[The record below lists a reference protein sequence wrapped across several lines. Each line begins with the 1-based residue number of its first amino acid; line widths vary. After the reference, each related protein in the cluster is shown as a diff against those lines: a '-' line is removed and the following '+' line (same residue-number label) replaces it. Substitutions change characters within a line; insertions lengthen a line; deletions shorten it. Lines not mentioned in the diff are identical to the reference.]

1 MIQGAKILIVEDEKP
16 IRTAC
21 AKILSEEGALT
32 QAAADGLEGWD
43 KAQEGGFDLALV
55 DLKMPQM
62 DGMELLARLNELDPD
77 MIKIV
82 ITGYATLETA
92 VQAVQKGAYDYISKP
107 FTPGELRNRVT
118 QGLEKRALS
127 LEAKRLREER
137 ERNLLE
143 LANEKSRTQTII
155 QCMGDALL
163 VTNRAHQVVFCNP
176 AGRRLLKVKRPIQVG
191 EPLENMTPDLEFVEF
206 VKDSMRMKENSAMVS
221 KELSPLVPGD
231 PVLMA
236 NSAPV
241 RDEKGEIIGAVTVLR
256 DITELKELDK
266 AKSNFVSMVAHELR
280 APLAAIQGYLDVMLE
295 GIGLDDPQKIQKIL
309 NRSRE
314 RTHALLALINDLL
327 TLSRMESGRVAKEKE
342 KVAIGGLLEEVVEF
356 LRGKAAEKQVSL
368 QLDLSE
374 GLPEIWASREDLI
387 RVFTNLLDN
396 AIKYNRSGG
405 EVEVRAEKDE
415 AFIRISIRDTGIGIP
430 PRDLEHIFDEF
441 YRVKIPETRTIS
453 GTGLGLSIAK
463 KILEA
468 HDGHIEVES
477 QVQQG
482 SIFRVL
488 LPIG

>member
-1 MIQGAKILIVEDEKP
+1 MIQGAKILIVDDEKP

-155 QCMGDALL
+155 QCMGDGLL

>member
-1 MIQGAKILIVEDEKP
+1 MIERAKILIVDDEKP
-16 IRTAC
+16 IRMAC
-21 AKILSEEGALT
+21 AKILSEDGALT
-32 QAAADGLEGWD
+32 MTAADGLEGWE
-43 KAQEGGFDLALV
+43 KAKEGGFDLALV

-62 DGMELLARLNELDPD
+62 DGMELLARLNALDPD

-82 ITGYATLETA
+82 ITGYATLDTA
-92 VQAVQKGAYDYISKP
+92 VQAVQKGAYDYIPKP
-107 FTPGELRNRVT
+107 FTPSELRNRVN
-118 QGLEKRALS
+118 QGLEKRALL

-155 QCMGDALL
+155 QCMGDGLL
-163 VTNRAHQVVFCNP
+163 VTNRDHQVVFCNP
-176 AGRRLLKVKRPIQVG
+176 AGRRMLKVKRPIQVG
-191 EPLENMTPDLEFVEF
+191 EPLANITHDLEFVEL
-206 VKDSMRMKENSAMVS
+206 VKDIMRLKENSAMVS
-221 KELSPLVPGD
+221 KELSPLIPGD

-236 NSAPV
+236 NCAPV

-280 APLAAIQGYLDVMLE
+280 APLAAIQGYLDVILE

-327 TLSRMESGRVAKEKE
+327 TLSRMEGGRVAKEKE
-342 KVAIGGLLEEVVEF
+342 KVDIGGILGEVVEF
-356 LRGKAAEKQVSL
+356 LRGKAVEKQVSL
-368 QLDLSE
+368 HLDLPDR
-374 GLPEIWASREDLI
+374 LPEIWANREELV

-396 AIKYNRSGG
+396 AIKYNRTGG
-405 EVEVRAEKDE
+405 EVQVRAGEDKG
-415 AFIRISIRDTGIGIP
+415 FIRISIQDTGIGIP

-441 YRVKIPETRTIS
+441 YRVKNPETRTIS

-468 HDGHIEVES
+468 HDGYIEVES
-477 QVQQG
+477 QIQQG

>member
-1 MIQGAKILIVEDEKP
+1 MIERAKILIVDDEKP
-16 IRTAC
+16 IRMAC
-21 AKILSEEGALT
+21 AKILSEDGALT
-32 QAAADGLEGWD
+32 MTAADGLEGWE
-43 KAQEGGFDLALV
+43 KAKEGGFDLALV

-62 DGMELLARLNELDPD
+62 DGMELLARLNALDPD

-82 ITGYATLETA
+82 ITGYATLDTA
-92 VQAVQKGAYDYISKP
+92 VQAVQKGAYDYIPKP
-107 FTPGELRNRVT
+107 FTPSELRNRVN
-118 QGLEKRALS
+118 QGLEKRALL

-155 QCMGDALL
+155 QCMGDGLL
-163 VTNRAHQVVFCNP
+163 VTNRDHQVVFCNP

-191 EPLENMTPDLEFVEF
+191 EPLANTTHDLEFVEL
-206 VKDSMRMKENSAMVS
+206 VKDIMRLKENSAMVS
-221 KELSPLVPGD
+221 KELSPLIPGD

-236 NSAPV
+236 NCAPV

-280 APLAAIQGYLDVMLE
+280 APLAAIEGYLDVILE

-327 TLSRMESGRVAKEKE
+327 TLSRMEGGRVAKEKE
-342 KVAIGGLLEEVVEF
+342 KVDIGGILGEVVEF
-356 LRGKAAEKQVSL
+356 LRGKAVEKQVSL
-368 QLDLSE
+368 HADLPDR
-374 GLPEIWASREDLI
+374 LPEIWANREELV

-396 AIKYNRSGG
+396 AIKYNRTGG
-405 EVEVRAEKDE
+405 EVQVRAGEDE
-415 AFIRISIRDTGIGIP
+415 GFIRISIQDTGIGIP

-441 YRVKIPETRTIS
+441 YRVKNPETRTIS

-468 HDGHIEVES
+468 HDGYIEVES
-477 QVQQG
+477 QIQQG